1 MNPLPR
7 HPQAPALPP
16 LILDSGQLALL
27 MGAVRLAAQHSP
39 EIADVLADEI
49 DRADVRPSEQVPASV
64 IRIGSWVTYQ
74 DLDHGSIRT
83 IQLVSPGDAHPA
95 QQKYSVLSP
104 IGAALIGLSVGQT
117 MPWSLSDGEPRRL
130 TVLRTSMSPGA

>member
-1 MNPLPR
+1 MNPQPR
-7 HPQAPALPP
+7 HPQAHALPP

-27 MGAVRLAAQHSP
+27 KGAVRLAAQHSP

-83 IQLVSPGDAHPA
+83 IQLVSPGDANPA
-95 QQKYSVLSP
+95 QQKYSILSP

-117 MPWSLSDGEPRRL
+117 MPWSLSDGEQRRL
-130 TVLRTSMSPGA
+130 TVLRTSMSSGT